1 MQKVNPEL
9 TQKGWVNFNKGGF
22 LRFTDRSIK
31 ALKPKDKRYEVSKD
45 SGYGLGVRVTSKGQ
59 KTFIYRY
66 KYLNRS
72 RGMVLGS
79 YPELRLEEANLLHAE
94 ARSLLKKGID
104 PGLKKIAEKKSEIE
118 AETISELI
126 NIYIKEYAKKN
137 KKSWETDQKL
147 LDKKV
152 RPKLGRR
159 KVKDVKRREIKLV
172 LQAVAEKTP
181 VLANR
186 VHAVLRKMFNY
197 AIEEELLESNPC
209 ALIKPPGGKE
219 KSIERVLTKSE
230 IRTLWRTLFRLNLS
244 PVTKTAIKF
253 QLVTGQRSGE
263 ISKMR
268 WSDIDGEWWTVP
280 DTKNGLSH
288 RVPLSKLALKL
299 LSHVKRHASDSKIF
313 PITTTTVNRAITRN
327 LKKLKIAHF
336 TPHDLRRTAASQMA
350 SEGVSRLVISKIL
363 NHKDG
368 GVTAVYDR
376 HSYDTEKK
384 QALDQWSE
392 RLLSIIAH

>member
-1 MQKVNPEL
+1 MQKVNPRL
-9 TQKGWVNFNKGGF
+9 TQKGWVNLNKGGF

-45 SGYGLGVRVTSKGQ
+45 NGYGLGVRVMPTGQ
-59 KTFIYRY
+59 KAFIYRY
-66 KYLNRS
+66 KYQKRS

-104 PGLKKIAEKKSEIE
+104 PGLKKITEKKSEIE
-118 AETISELI
+118 AETVSELI
-126 NIYIKEYAKKN
+126 DIYIKEYAKKY

-159 KVKDVKRREIKLV
+159 KVKDVRRREIKLL
-172 LQAVAEKTP
+172 LQRVAEKTP

-186 VHAVLRKMFNY
+186 LHAVLRKMFNF
-197 AIEEELLESNPC
+197 AIEEELIESNPSH
-209 ALIKPPGGKE
+209 LIKPPGGKE
-219 KSIERVLTKSE
+219 RSVDRVLTDTE
-230 IRTLWRTLFRLNLS
+230 IRHLWRLLYK
-244 PVTKTAIKF
+244 TKIAAITKLCIKF
-253 QLVTGQRSGE
+253 QLVTAQRSGE
-263 ISKMR
+263 VINMT
-268 WSDIDGEWWTVP
+268 WNDINDDWWTIPV
-280 DTKNGLSH
+280 TKNGLSH
-288 RVPLSKLALKL
+288 RVPLSSLAIKLIEHA
-299 LSHVKRHASDSKIF
+299 KRYRSDDRVF
-313 PITTTTVNRAITRN
+313 PVTNTTANRAVARSKET
-327 LKKLKIAHF
+327 LKVNHF
-336 TPHDLRRTAASQMA
+336 TPHDLRRTAASKMA

-376 HSYDTEKK
+376 HSYDLEKK
-384 QALDQWSE
+384 RALDHWSE
-392 RLLSIIAH
+392 RLLSIITH